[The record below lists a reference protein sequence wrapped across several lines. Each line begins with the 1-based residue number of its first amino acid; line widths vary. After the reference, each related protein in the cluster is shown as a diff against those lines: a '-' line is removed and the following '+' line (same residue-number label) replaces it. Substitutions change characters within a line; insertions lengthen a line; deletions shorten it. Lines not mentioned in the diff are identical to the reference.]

1 MRILNNGKLECRNKM
16 PYTDRTLYT
25 EHGGTYM
32 ESVLRKTL
40 PRGRTY
46 HTMMSTIRDVP
57 SLCGRYYIQLAVFI
71 SEEKAVVLS
80 IDLSEVRSL
89 PGKESKAG
97 FLDSTSFPAGSLL
110 KVVQLSSHEAFRSV
124 LTPDCF
130 APSSKV

>member
-1 MRILNNGKLECRNKM
+1 MENIECRNKM
-16 PYTDRTLYT
+16 PYTDRTLYV

-46 HTMMSTIRDVP
+46 HTMMITIRDVP
-57 SLCGRYYIQLAVFI
+57 SLCSRYYIQLVIFI

-89 PGKESKAG
+89 PGKGSKAV
-97 FLDSTSFPAGSLL
+97 FVDSTSFPAGSLL
-110 KVVQLSSHEAFRSV
+110 RVVR
-124 LTPDCF
+124 
-130 APSSKV
+130 PSSRALKPSDQF